1 MFSCAMTHPIITEC
15 YCISP
20 ETEKKKERE
29 REREREREDI
39 QLISCEFC
47 SMTNRKNGVLKR
59 FLSQPLNL

>member
-1 MFSCAMTHPIITEC
+1 MTHPIITEC

-29 REREREREDI
+29 REKEREDI

-47 SMTNRKNGVLKR
+47 SMTKRKNGFFLKIP
-59 FLSQPLNL
+59 FTAAKFIDP